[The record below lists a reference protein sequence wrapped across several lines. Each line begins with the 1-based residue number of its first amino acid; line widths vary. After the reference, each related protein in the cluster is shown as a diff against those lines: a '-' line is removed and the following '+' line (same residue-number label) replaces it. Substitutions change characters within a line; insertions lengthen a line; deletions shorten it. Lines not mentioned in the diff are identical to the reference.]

1 MEIGK
6 FKLAKADLVRPPN
19 KPAQEQIIPKQK
31 PYTEKVFKL
40 EVDDFIKGFI
50 GGFPKDEM
58 LLKIQSVLDKAVDA
72 GAIEPQEGI
81 KYLRERKQ
89 QLVDFARENY
99 GQELPG
105 IEEDREN
112 FKYGTVPGEGNSK
125 INYDP
130 ETNTY
135 RKRVQETI
143 DGKKTNKYIYSEP
156 GQSLED
162 FKQTKP
168 VRSTGAIDATVK
180 ARQYIDGWTKNWFD
194 NNLKN
199 YGVKDFEVMLNDLSN
214 DWNEV
219 LESTDAPK
227 ASAKFNLSTP
237 ELNLPNI
244 TSGKDA
250 TIKKGG
256 IEPFTYNDVRFYT
269 NLEGSK
275 DQLSKTLS
283 QYKKVFYKN
292 KIETDPQLRTGL
304 NEFFDFMSAD
314 KRGLYK
320 KLDGK
325 TIKDFMNTVSDD
337 VKFLLDPEISG
348 LDKASKN
355 KVFNSYDDLADNYNK
370 FTQDKVRLKAVQ
382 AETEAIA
389 KAGKKTADQYKKVKA
404 DIAKQNDVLAKMSVE
419 DIAKNKKLLNSVRM
433 VIDPKTGEVS
443 YTNYTVKDPK
453 AKPALTDLELAE
465 KIKQKAKDKNFYV
478 TEHIGKK
485 SLNKANLAF
494 PNNIQSANYMS
505 NSQLENARRFLIN
518 PENRN
523 TSAAQN
529 LDKTLED
536 LRLTIRGP
544 EYGSKPIGNKMN
556 IVFDSKTGKSNI
568 VENQLINKKPIISN
582 LTETISGV
590 TTADKLD
597 KPPAAVER
605 DMFEKANER
614 FKKQK
619 GVMLGSA
626 GDLDTAA
633 RLVKEDFQT
642 AKKLFGEY
650 APQIARASLPAIKL
664 LLAETGI
671 GAAFVP
677 MDIASGL
684 TTKEVLTNLATLGV
698 GVPFKDIQERG
709 KFVEEKGLGPAL
721 QSALRKKMI
730 PQNMRPALNLP
741 VDFGKPQQLTEPEQ
755 QAMQMFETEAKEPIE
770 SRRKKLAEE
779 RVEKY
784 SDPEF
789 GFRGGAMN
797 GGIMRLGFADGPKD
811 PTKRKF
817 IKAAAGIASIPI
829 LGRLIK
835 PATKAIEAAAP
846 AIQKSV
852 EGIPDF
858 LTDLIAKVKLKA
870 EATGM
875 KYFTGNRSDEFTDVY
890 QADNFIVKEK
900 GNKITLREV
909 DDPDRP
915 GYRENQIELEV
926 DPETGGVTY
935 NEASVRPDAEGKLK
949 DVEEY
954 IEEDD
959 LENMRKYTYD
969 E

>member
-1 MEIGK
+1 MNVLREKVGLPGK
-6 FKLAKADLVRPPN
+6 TAPSDLKIYEKFN
-19 KPAQEQIIPKQK
+19 IPK
-31 PYTEKVFKL
+31 
-40 EVDDFIKGFI
+40 
-50 GGFPKDEM
+50 
-58 LLKIQSVLDKAVDA
+58 LDKAPEKVKKEFFKIINNPNVPVEDVFDVSSTLAKRIGTSVQTVGEVLNTMPEYEDFKPTARKLQNPYFKSGVMNKGKTLADVLEMSENIGPSSGYVSMGNTPERFILNSITRHINQGGDKVEWVKPPSDLVSQTEAVFRYKGKDYNYYDLVQNGRKIDDFKEVYKSFDELNNLLSKETIDPVTKQKTSFKDLMKKAYQKGAGYGEDVAPYEIDHFGSVKNEPFSNLRVLPRRINSAA
-72 GAIEPQEGI
+72 GAI
-81 KYLRERKQ
+81 
-89 QLVDFARENY
+89 
-99 GQELPG
+99 
-105 IEEDREN
+105 
-112 FKYGTVPGEGNSK
+112 
-125 INYDP
+125 
-130 ETNTY
+130 
-135 RKRVQETI
+135 
-143 DGKKTNKYIYSEP
+143 
-156 GQSLED
+156 
-162 FKQTKP
+162 
-168 VRSTGAIDATVK
+168 
-180 ARQYIDGWTKNWFD
+180 
-194 NNLKN
+194 
-199 YGVKDFEVMLNDLSN
+199 
-214 DWNEV
+214 
-219 LESTDAPK
+219 
-227 ASAKFNLSTP
+227 
-237 ELNLPNI
+237 
-244 TSGKDA
+244 
-250 TIKKGG
+250 
-256 IEPFTYNDVRFYT
+256 
-269 NLEGSK
+269 
-275 DQLSKTLS
+275 
-283 QYKKVFYKN
+283 
-292 KIETDPQLRTGL
+292 
-304 NEFFDFMSAD
+304 
-314 KRGLYK
+314 
-320 KLDGK
+320 
-325 TIKDFMNTVSDD
+325 
-337 VKFLLDPEISG
+337 
-348 LDKASKN
+348 
-355 KVFNSYDDLADNYNK
+355 
-370 FTQDKVRLKAVQ
+370 
-382 AETEAIA
+382 
-389 KAGKKTADQYKKVKA
+389 
-404 DIAKQNDVLAKMSVE
+404 
-419 DIAKNKKLLNSVRM
+419 
-433 VIDPKTGEVS
+433 
-443 YTNYTVKDPK
+443 
-453 AKPALTDLELAE
+453 
-465 KIKQKAKDKNFYV
+465 
-478 TEHIGKK
+478 
-485 SLNKANLAF
+485 
-494 PNNIQSANYMS
+494 
-505 NSQLENARRFLIN
+505 
-518 PENRN
+518 
-523 TSAAQN
+523 TSAAQRATTGVFTQKGKDWTPAKSKEYLKKSGYN
-529 LDKTLED
+529 FTKDMDKLFNDEVKLAND
-536 LRLTIRGP
+536 ILVKDRKLR
-544 EYGSKPIGNKMN
+544 SVVDIGKEA
-556 IVFDSKTGKSNI
+556 V
-568 VENQLINKKPIISN
+568 NKKFTKLLDIEGI
-582 LTETISGV
+582 
-590 TTADKLD
+590 TTADKLN

-605 DMFEKANER
+605 DMFKKANER
-614 FKKQK
+614 FKNQK

-858 LTDLIAKVKLKA
+858 LTDLIAKIKLKA

-915 GYRENQIELEV
+915 GYRENEIELEV

-935 NEASVRPDAEGKLK
+935 KEASVRPDDEGKLK
-949 DVEEY
+949 
-954 IEEDD
+954 
-959 LENMRKYTYD
+959 RC
-969 E
+969 

>member
-112 FKYGTVPGEGNSK
+112 FIEDRENFSQGSGGGRKKVEIPGLEEKTIELFEQNLSNNQVLKALKEFPEFKNTTIGVIKRIKKENNLGGQRKELFKSQEDKYKKLKTLVEESNNSPVLTKMKTLREKVGLPANTAPSDFKNYEKFDIPKLEKAPEKVKKEFIKIINNPNIPVEDVFDVSSTLAKRIGTSVQTVGEVLNTMPEYQDFKPTARKLQNPYFKSGVMNKGKTLADVLEMSENIGPSSGYVSMGNTPERFILNSITRHINQGGDKVEWVKPPSDLVSQTEAVFRYKGKDYNYYDLVQNGRK
-125 INYDP
+125 IDDFKEVYKSFDELN
-130 ETNTY
+130 NLLS
-135 RKRVQETI
+135 RETI
-143 DGKKTNKYIYSEP
+143 DPVTKQKTSFKDLMKEAYQKGAGYGEDVAPYEIDHFGSVKNEP
-156 GQSLED
+156 FSNLRVL
-162 FKQTKP
+162 P
-168 VRSTGAIDATVK
+168 RRINSAAGAI
-180 ARQYIDGWTKNWFD
+180 
-194 NNLKN
+194 
-199 YGVKDFEVMLNDLSN
+199 
-214 DWNEV
+214 
-219 LESTDAPK
+219 
-227 ASAKFNLSTP
+227 
-237 ELNLPNI
+237 
-244 TSGKDA
+244 
-250 TIKKGG
+250 
-256 IEPFTYNDVRFYT
+256 
-269 NLEGSK
+269 
-275 DQLSKTLS
+275 
-283 QYKKVFYKN
+283 
-292 KIETDPQLRTGL
+292 
-304 NEFFDFMSAD
+304 
-314 KRGLYK
+314 
-320 KLDGK
+320 
-325 TIKDFMNTVSDD
+325 
-337 VKFLLDPEISG
+337 
-348 LDKASKN
+348 
-355 KVFNSYDDLADNYNK
+355 
-370 FTQDKVRLKAVQ
+370 
-382 AETEAIA
+382 
-389 KAGKKTADQYKKVKA
+389 
-404 DIAKQNDVLAKMSVE
+404 
-419 DIAKNKKLLNSVRM
+419 
-433 VIDPKTGEVS
+433 
-443 YTNYTVKDPK
+443 
-453 AKPALTDLELAE
+453 
-465 KIKQKAKDKNFYV
+465 
-478 TEHIGKK
+478 
-485 SLNKANLAF
+485 
-494 PNNIQSANYMS
+494 
-505 NSQLENARRFLIN
+505 
-518 PENRN
+518 
-523 TSAAQN
+523 TSAAQRATTGVFTQKGKDWTPAKSKEYLKKSGYN
-529 LDKTLED
+529 FTKDMDKLFNDEVKLAND
-536 LRLTIRGP
+536 ILVKDRKLR
-544 EYGSKPIGNKMN
+544 SVVDIGKEA
-556 IVFDSKTGKSNI
+556 V
-568 VENQLINKKPIISN
+568 NKKFTKLLDIEGI
-582 LTETISGV
+582 
-590 TTADKLD
+590 TTADKLN

-605 DMFEKANER
+605 DMFKKANER
-614 FKKQK
+614 FKNQK

-698 GVPFKDIQERG
+698 GVPLKDIQERG

-741 VDFGKPQQLTEPEQ
+741 VDFGKSQQLTEPEQ
-755 QAMQMFETEAKEPIE
+755 QAMKMFETEAKEPIE

-858 LTDLIAKVKLKA
+858 LTDLIAKIKLKA

-915 GYRENQIELEV
+915 GYRENEIELEV

-935 NEASVRPDAEGKLK
+935 KEASVRPDDEGKLK
-949 DVEEY
+949 DVEEF
-954 IEEDD
+954 IDEED

>member
-105 IEEDREN
+105 IEEDRNNFAIGGGVIEGEDLGTREGFNRPRIDAPGLEDEVKKLFNEGLSTNQVLEN
-112 FKYGTVPGEGNSK
+112 LKQKPEFEKVSEGVVKRIKKEFNLGVKRADVLTSQANKYNKLKELVEQSNNQLKFVEMQTLRERVGLPKRTAPTDPANIKKFNVPKLDSAADKVRKGFFKIINNPNIPVEEVFDITSK
-125 INYDP
+125 IVRDTNLANASVSKFLQDIP
-130 ETNTY
+130 EY
-135 RKRVQETI
+135 Q
-143 DGKKTNKYIYSEP
+143 
-156 GQSLED
+156 D
-162 FKQTKP
+162 FKP
-168 VRSTGAIDATVK
+168 VALKLQSPAFK
-180 ARQYIDGWTKNWFD
+180 AKIVNKN
-194 NNLKN
+194 
-199 YGVKDFEVMLNDLSN
+199 
-214 DWNEV
+214 
-219 LESTDAPK
+219 
-227 ASAKFNLSTP
+227 
-237 ELNLPNI
+237 
-244 TSGKDA
+244 
-250 TIKKGG
+250 
-256 IEPFTYNDVRFYT
+256 
-269 NLEGSK
+269 
-275 DQLSKTLS
+275 KTLS
-283 QYKKVFYKN
+283 DVMEMADQIPVSGTTLSGPNTPERFIINSVTRHINQGGDKVQWVKAPGTIDRQGNLITEADSVFRYNGKDYNYYDLVANGRNMKEFKEVYK
-292 KIETDPQLRTGL
+292 
-304 NEFFDFMSAD
+304 
-314 KRGLYK
+314 
-320 KLDGK
+320 
-325 TIKDFMNTVSDD
+325 
-337 VKFLLDPEISG
+337 
-348 LDKASKN
+348 
-355 KVFNSYDDLADNYNK
+355 SYDDLNDLLSKEVTDPSTNSKITFKELMQKAYSKGANFSSSSNPYEIDHFGSVKNEPFSNLRILPYRINRVQGALQNK
-370 FTQDKVRLKAVQ
+370 SSQ
-382 AETEAIA
+382 A
-389 KAGKKTADQYKKVKA
+389 KAGFLKPEVAKMYTDEKVKNYLQKSGYNFTK
-404 DIAKQNDVLAKMSVE
+404 DINKIFQDEIKLANDILTKNRVLKTPIQIGK
-419 DIAKNKKLLNSVRM
+419 DIEEQKFTKLLDIPGVKRASE
-433 VIDPKTGEVS
+433 ID
-443 YTNYTVKDPK
+443 
-453 AKPALTDLELAE
+453 
-465 KIKQKAKDKNFYV
+465 
-478 TEHIGKK
+478 
-485 SLNKANLAF
+485 
-494 PNNIQSANYMS
+494 
-505 NSQLENARRFLIN
+505 R
-518 PENRN
+518 PE
-523 TSAAQN
+523 S
-529 LDKTLED
+529 
-536 LRLTIRGP
+536 
-544 EYGSKPIGNKMN
+544 
-556 IVFDSKTGKSNI
+556 
-568 VENQLINKKPIISN
+568 
-582 LTETISGV
+582 
-590 TTADKLD
+590 
-597 KPPAAVER
+597 AVER
-605 DMFEKANER
+605 DMFKKANER
-614 FKKQK
+614 FKDQK

-677 MDIASGL
+677 MDIAGGL
-684 TTKEVLTNLATLGV
+684 TPKEVGLNLVTLGV

-755 QAMQMFETEAKEPIE
+755 QAMKMFETEAKEPIE

-858 LTDLIAKVKLKA
+858 LTDLIAKIKLKA

-935 NEASVRPDAEGKLK
+935 KEASVRPDDEGKLK

-954 IEEDD
+954 IDEED

>member
-31 PYTEKVFKL
+31 PYTEGMFKKEADL
-40 EVDDFIKGFI
+40 FLKGFI

-58 LLKIQSVLDKAVDA
+58 ILKIQSVLDKAVDA

-105 IEEDREN
+105 IEDREN
-112 FKYGTVPGEGNSK
+112 FSQGSGGGRKKVEIPGLEEKTIELFEQNLSNNQVLKALKEFPEFKDTTIGVIKRIKKENNLGGQRKELFKSQEDKYKKLKTLVEESNNSPVLTKMKTLREKVGLPANTAPSDFKNYEKFDIPKLEKAPEKVKKEFIKIIDNPNIPVEDVFDVSSTLAKRIGTSVQTVGEVLNTMPEYQDFKPTARKLQNPYFKSGVMNKGKTLADVLEMSENIGPSSGYVSMGNTPERFILNSITRHINQGGDKVEWVKPPSDLVSQTEAVFRYKGKDYNYYDLVQNGRK
-125 INYDP
+125 IDDFKEVYKSFDELN
-130 ETNTY
+130 NLLS
-135 RKRVQETI
+135 RETI
-143 DGKKTNKYIYSEP
+143 DPVTKQKTSFKDLMKEAYQKGAGYGEDVAPYEIDHFGSVKNEP
-156 GQSLED
+156 FSNLRVL
-162 FKQTKP
+162 P
-168 VRSTGAIDATVK
+168 RRINSAAGAI
-180 ARQYIDGWTKNWFD
+180 
-194 NNLKN
+194 
-199 YGVKDFEVMLNDLSN
+199 
-214 DWNEV
+214 
-219 LESTDAPK
+219 
-227 ASAKFNLSTP
+227 
-237 ELNLPNI
+237 
-244 TSGKDA
+244 
-250 TIKKGG
+250 
-256 IEPFTYNDVRFYT
+256 
-269 NLEGSK
+269 
-275 DQLSKTLS
+275 
-283 QYKKVFYKN
+283 
-292 KIETDPQLRTGL
+292 
-304 NEFFDFMSAD
+304 
-314 KRGLYK
+314 
-320 KLDGK
+320 
-325 TIKDFMNTVSDD
+325 
-337 VKFLLDPEISG
+337 
-348 LDKASKN
+348 
-355 KVFNSYDDLADNYNK
+355 
-370 FTQDKVRLKAVQ
+370 
-382 AETEAIA
+382 
-389 KAGKKTADQYKKVKA
+389 
-404 DIAKQNDVLAKMSVE
+404 
-419 DIAKNKKLLNSVRM
+419 
-433 VIDPKTGEVS
+433 
-443 YTNYTVKDPK
+443 
-453 AKPALTDLELAE
+453 
-465 KIKQKAKDKNFYV
+465 
-478 TEHIGKK
+478 
-485 SLNKANLAF
+485 
-494 PNNIQSANYMS
+494 
-505 NSQLENARRFLIN
+505 
-518 PENRN
+518 
-523 TSAAQN
+523 TSAAQRATTGVFTQKGKDWTPAKSKEYLKKSGYN
-529 LDKTLED
+529 FTKDMDKLFNDEVKLAND
-536 LRLTIRGP
+536 ILVKDRKLR
-544 EYGSKPIGNKMN
+544 SVVDIGKEA
-556 IVFDSKTGKSNI
+556 V
-568 VENQLINKKPIISN
+568 NKKFTKLLDIEGI
-582 LTETISGV
+582 
-590 TTADKLD
+590 TTADKLN

-605 DMFEKANER
+605 DMFKKANER
-614 FKKQK
+614 FKNQK

-730 PQNMRPALNLP
+730 PQNIRPALNLP

-829 LGRLIK
+829 LGRFIK

-858 LTDLIAKVKLKA
+858 LTDLIAKIKLKA

-915 GYRENQIELEV
+915 GYRENEIELEV

-935 NEASVRPDAEGKLK
+935 KEASVRPDDEGKLK

-954 IEEDD
+954 IDEED

>member
-1 MEIGK
+1 
-6 FKLAKADLVRPPN
+6 
-19 KPAQEQIIPKQK
+19 
-31 PYTEKVFKL
+31 
-40 EVDDFIKGFI
+40 
-50 GGFPKDEM
+50 
-58 LLKIQSVLDKAVDA
+58 
-72 GAIEPQEGI
+72 
-81 KYLRERKQ
+81 
-89 QLVDFARENY
+89 
-99 GQELPG
+99 
-105 IEEDREN
+105 
-112 FKYGTVPGEGNSK
+112 
-125 INYDP
+125 
-130 ETNTY
+130 
-135 RKRVQETI
+135 
-143 DGKKTNKYIYSEP
+143 
-156 GQSLED
+156 
-162 FKQTKP
+162 
-168 VRSTGAIDATVK
+168 
-180 ARQYIDGWTKNWFD
+180 
-194 NNLKN
+194 
-199 YGVKDFEVMLNDLSN
+199 
-214 DWNEV
+214 
-219 LESTDAPK
+219 
-227 ASAKFNLSTP
+227 
-237 ELNLPNI
+237 
-244 TSGKDA
+244 
-250 TIKKGG
+250 
-256 IEPFTYNDVRFYT
+256 
-269 NLEGSK
+269 
-275 DQLSKTLS
+275 
-283 QYKKVFYKN
+283 
-292 KIETDPQLRTGL
+292 
-304 NEFFDFMSAD
+304 
-314 KRGLYK
+314 
-320 KLDGK
+320 
-325 TIKDFMNTVSDD
+325 
-337 VKFLLDPEISG
+337 
-348 LDKASKN
+348 
-355 KVFNSYDDLADNYNK
+355 
-370 FTQDKVRLKAVQ
+370 
-382 AETEAIA
+382 
-389 KAGKKTADQYKKVKA
+389 
-404 DIAKQNDVLAKMSVE
+404 
-419 DIAKNKKLLNSVRM
+419 
-433 VIDPKTGEVS
+433 
-443 YTNYTVKDPK
+443 
-453 AKPALTDLELAE
+453 
-465 KIKQKAKDKNFYV
+465 
-478 TEHIGKK
+478 
-485 SLNKANLAF
+485 
-494 PNNIQSANYMS
+494 
-505 NSQLENARRFLIN
+505 
-518 PENRN
+518 
-523 TSAAQN
+523 
-529 LDKTLED
+529 
-536 LRLTIRGP
+536 
-544 EYGSKPIGNKMN
+544 MN

-605 DMFEKANER
+605 DMFKKTNER
-614 FKKQK
+614 FKNQK

-698 GVPFKDIQERG
+698 GVPLKDIQERG

-730 PQNMRPALNLP
+730 PQNIRPALNLP
-741 VDFGKPQQLTEPEQ
+741 VDFGKSQQLTEPEQ

-789 GFRGGAMN
+789 GFREGAMN

-829 LGRLIK
+829 LGRFIK

-858 LTDLIAKVKLKA
+858 LTDLIAKIKLKA

-875 KYFTGNRSDEFTDVY
+875 KYFTGNRSDEFADVY
-890 QADNFIVKEK
+890 QADNFVVTEK

-915 GYRENQIELEV
+915 GYRENQIEIEV

-935 NEASVRPDAEGKLK
+935 KEASVRPDDEGKLK
-949 DVEEY
+949 DVEEF
-954 IEEDD
+954 IDEED